1 MKLFKV
7 FEINFSVIFLIDFFD
22 KILHSKPIASPPL
35 LFKKVVTVSI
45 FSIDLPRITIL
56 TPELERL
63 KAIEL
68 PKIPVPPVMS
78 KAGTEKGR

>member
-1 MKLFKV
+1 M
-7 FEINFSVIFLIDFFD
+7 
-22 KILHSKPIASPPL
+22 

-68 PKIPVPPVMS
+68 PKIPVPPVITATLPFKS
-78 KAGTEKGR
+78 KFDRLYSKNWNFIKHQTMKYLIKQTED